1 MKRIISVA
9 LMLALALS
17 LSGCCFQIGDSFTA
31 HTASFSLYIG
41 NNAANIESNITSSTS
56 SDITASKEL
65 VYVYMDIMQSV
76 TVLNKVIEE
85 TQLSMTAQQLKDML
99 RFEPIESAS
108 VLRVYVTARDPQTA
122 LDIAQALITV
132 TPEQIKKVVEG
143 SSVRIVDIPTV
154 ESHCSLKYMFR

>member
-9 LMLALALS
+9 LILALALS

-41 NNAANIESNITSSTS
+41 NNAANIESNITSSN
-56 SDITASKEL
+56 ITASRKL

-85 TQLSMTAQQLKDML
+85 TQLSMTAQQLRDML

-154 ESHCSLKYMFR
+154 ESHFSLKYMLR